1 MSVMSEQFAVALTPL
16 PTATRVAKHRSS
28 IRWRVISAIISLAI
42 LIAIV
47 VFLNPGWSQGWL
59 ILFFALWALSTGIWM
74 AISLV
79 GLHRA
84 KRDLASISH
93 GDAIRI
99 TRRGLEFLHPEPA
112 QAEWAR
118 ISALKITGASLGAGP
133 KLVMEVDGK
142 PAAMVPMSFLDAM
155 PSAIDSAVSAHSLGR
170 VRLDVSDMDR
180 ML

>member
-16 PTATRVAKHRSS
+16 PTAARVTKHRSA
-28 IRWRVISAIISLAI
+28 IRWRVISAVISLAI

-59 ILFFALWALSTGIWM
+59 FFFFGLWVLSTGIWM
-74 AISLV
+74 AISMV

-99 TRRGLEFLHPEPA
+99 TRQGLEFLHPETVHA
-112 QAEWAR
+112 TWSS

-133 KLVMEVDGK
+133 KLVMEVDGQ
-142 PAAMVPMSFLDAM
+142 PAAQVPMSFLDAM
-155 PSAIDSAVSAHSLGR
+155 PSAIDSAVTAHSLGR

>member
-16 PTATRVAKHRSS
+16 PTAARVAKHRSA
-28 IRWRVISAIISLAI
+28 IRWRVISAIVSLAI

-47 VFLNPGWSQGWL
+47 VFLDPGWSEGWTRFFF
-59 ILFFALWALSTGIWM
+59 ILWGVTTAAWMTVTLLS
-74 AISLV
+74 
-79 GLHRA
+79 LHRA
-84 KRDLASISH
+84 KKDLASISH
-93 GDAIRI
+93 GDAIRV
-99 TRRGLEFLHPEPA
+99 TRRGLEFLHPRA
-112 QAEWAR
+112 MHADWAD
-118 ISALKITGASLGAGP
+118 ITALKITGASLGAGP

-142 PAAMVPMSFLDAM
+142 PAAQVPMSFLDAM

>member
-16 PTATRVAKHRSS
+16 PTAARVTKHRSA
-28 IRWRVISAIISLAI
+28 IRWRIISAIISLAI
-42 LIAIV
+42 LVAIV
-47 VFLNPGWSQGWL
+47 IFLNPGWSRGWT
-59 ILFFALWALSTGIWM
+59 IFFFAAWAISSGIWM
-74 AISLV
+74 VISMV

-84 KRDLASISH
+84 KKDLASIAH

-99 TRRGLEFLHPEPA
+99 SRHGLEFLHPQPVHA
-112 QAEWAR
+112 DWAG

-133 KLVMEVDGK
+133 RLVMEVDGQ
-142 PAAMVPMSFLDAM
+142 PAAQVPMSFLDAM
-155 PSAIDSAVSAHSLGR
+155 PSAIDSAVTAHSLGR